1 MTDITKYANI
11 SLPIKTYQKI
21 QAQSEKLCG
30 VKLSCSQ
37 TVTHA
42 INLVDEC
49 MATGL
54 VPTAFN
60 KLEPEAK
67 KFRFSSIRNKLKNL
81 LKPNLTVVPTYVG
94 TAITDAEIEARNKAI
109 YHNRVIADR
118 KLTLQQLGTMYNITR
133 ERVRQIQDEV
143 SPKTLTSRIEDN
155 DNTNTR
161 KHS

>member
-1 MTDITKYANI
+1 MTDISKYANI
-11 SLPIKTYQKI
+11 SLPIKTYEKI

-42 INLVDEC
+42 VNLVEEC
-49 MATGL
+49 METGL

-67 KFRFSSIRNKLKNL
+67 KLRFSSIRKKLHNLVKLKFPTI
-81 LKPNLTVVPTYVG
+81 LKVVSK
-94 TAITDAEIEARNKAI
+94 TAITKDEIEARNKTI
-109 YHNRVIADR
+109 YHHRVVD
-118 KLTLQQLGTMYNITR
+118 KNMTLQQLGTMYNLTR

-143 SPKTLTSRIEDN
+143 STEKLKQ
-155 DNTNTR
+155 TNEVI
-161 KHS
+161 HASNN